1 MAAGTQDLDGFV
13 REALAAGASKDAIG
27 TALASAGW
35 PAEQARAALRD
46 LADAATQ
53 RIV

>member
-35 PAEQARAALRD
+35 PEAMSEAAWMSSRSNQASL
-46 LADAATQ
+46 
-53 RIV
+53 